1 MIYGA
6 QRDDCHAIIISIWK
20 NNKKIQ
26 ILVSDNC
33 LNSVWENTDIKVY
46 AKEEN
51 TNIVSLTKDTEVI
64 WNICMIISINAST
77 VHHSNSHGHKNES
90 VQQQKKIF
98 SFSLGLYFSVYCDWN
113 LIMVDETGM

>member
-1 MIYGA
+1 M
-6 QRDDCHAIIISIWK
+6 
-20 NNKKIQ
+20 
-26 ILVSDNC
+26 
-33 LNSVWENTDIKVY
+33 Y